1 MGILGRLGYHGSV
14 SSDSS
19 TRATVVCGA
28 GLLYRKWYN
37 ENRYCAAG
45 ASYSGFVTGT
55 SPVFCRC
62 EGVFGRG
69 GDHGYVSS
77 VFSAR
82 ATVVCG
88 AGLLYRPEKQKCSTM
103 LSFCI
108 FASTLFLGTVQCRVL
123 QLLGVVY
130 ILLLY
135 NFK

>member
-88 AGLLYRPEKQKCSTM
+88 AGLL
-103 LSFCI
+103 
-108 FASTLFLGTVQCRVL
+108 CRKWYNKNRYC
-123 QLLGVVY
+123 VVGA
-130 ILLLY
+130 I
-135 NFK
+135 NNQ